1 MSDSPTTDLLEEV
14 VATLRAALPD
24 VAVELFPERP
34 DSYRLSH
41 PVGAVLVAYRGATFG
56 KPAPEYGYAQE
67 RLPAWRTVVLFRQQY
82 GRSGALA
89 YLDQVRARLL
99 SYRPSGA
106 RYPCR
111 ATAEQFL
118 GEETGI
124 WRYATD
130 WQVSCPPG
138 ADGATIDED
147 GLAAFITYHHDI
159 DLAPADGAID
169 AADTVTLPQ

>member
-1 MSDSPTTDLLEEV
+1 MSDSPTTDLLEEI

-82 GRSGALA
+82 GRAGALA

-111 ATAEQFL
+111 ALAEQFL
-118 GEETGI
+118 GEESGI
-124 WRYATD
+124 WRYAGD
-130 WQVSCPPG
+130 WQVAC
-138 ADGATIDED
+138 ADDAAIDEA
-147 GLAAFITYHHDI
+147 GLDAFVTYHHDI
-159 DLAPADGAID
+159 DLAPTDGVID
-169 AADTVTLPQ
+169 VADTVTLPQ